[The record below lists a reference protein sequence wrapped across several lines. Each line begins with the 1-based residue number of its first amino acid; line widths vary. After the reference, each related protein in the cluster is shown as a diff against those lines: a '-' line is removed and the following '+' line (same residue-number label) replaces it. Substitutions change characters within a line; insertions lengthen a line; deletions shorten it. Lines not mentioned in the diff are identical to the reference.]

1 MVLFIQEA
9 RIPRLLL
16 GVFHRG
22 RDNKEIMICFC
33 VCFLLFDFRRI
44 NVFVSIVIKRS
55 CDSEKRKE
63 C

>member
-1 MVLFIQEA
+1 MGLFIQEA

-16 GVFHRG
+16 GVFHRD
-22 RDNKEIMICFC
+22 RDNKEIMICYC
-33 VCFLLFDFRRI
+33 VCVFYYLIL
-44 NVFVSIVIKRS
+44 VELMFVSIVIKRS